1 MAGQAKKKAQKA
13 ASTTGGF
20 YWKVI
25 LGVNFLYI
33 ACLAY
38 HVKNNTKFWVEMQQW
53 SYKQKF
59 AFPFLIFCCYALAYH
74 GLVSA
79 AVERMSAST
88 YVDLL
93 GLTMAAQFTSFVT
106 NWFWVLFLVL
116 PVAGVYLYVLPLIG
130 MMKGLMGRGGGRGG
144 EGGEVETKE
153 KKKRK

>member
-1 MAGQAKKKAQKA
+1 MAGQARKKAQKA
-13 ASTTGGF
+13 ANITGSF

-25 LGVNFLYI
+25 IVVNLLYV

-38 HVKNNTKFWVEMQQW
+38 HIKNNTKFWVEMQQW
-53 SYKQKF
+53 SVKKKI
-59 AFPFLIFCCYALAYH
+59 AFPFLTFCCYALAYH

-79 AVERMSAST
+79 AVERLSAST

-106 NWFWVLFLVL
+106 HWFWVLFLVL
-116 PVAGVYLYVLPLIG
+116 PVAGVYLYVLPLFG
-130 MMKGLMGRGGGRGG
+130 MLKGLMGGGGG
-144 EGGEVETKE
+144 EGGTGGEDEKKE